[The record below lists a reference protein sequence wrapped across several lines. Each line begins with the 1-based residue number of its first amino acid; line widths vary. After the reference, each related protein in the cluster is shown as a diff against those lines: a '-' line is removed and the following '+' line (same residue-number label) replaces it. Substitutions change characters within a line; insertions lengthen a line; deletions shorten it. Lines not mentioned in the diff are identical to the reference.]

1 MHTLLTHMRAD
12 ASAQARTLRTFGLIA
27 VLIVGAN
34 VTMERDL
41 ALSAA
46 GAFAALTGMFLASN
60 LFHQDEQSRLSTL
73 YSVLPVS
80 RRQVVISRY
89 LEVGVLILLTVL
101 LGLTVTL
108 GAHVLL
114 ESSGLWPLRVSLS
127 VAGLA
132 VCATCVVTAVQ
143 MPLFFALGAARTGM
157 YPMLATLVVLM
168 GGMVAVNRVPGLST
182 HLGRLADTS
191 WAGLAAVGTGLAAM
205 ALSAVVSCVLYQRR
219 DL

>member
-27 VLIVGAN
+27 LVIVGAN
-34 VTMERDL
+34 IAMERDL

-46 GAFAALTGMFLASN
+46 GAFAALTGMFLAAN

-73 YSVLPVS
+73 YAVLPVS

-89 LEVGVLILLTVL
+89 LVVGGLILLTVL
-101 LGLTVTL
+101 LGLAVTL

-114 ESSGLWPLRVSLS
+114 ASPGLWPLRVSLS

-143 MPLFFALGAARTGM
+143 MPLFFSLGAARTGM
-157 YPMLATLVVLM
+157 YPMLATLVVLKI
-168 GGMVAVNRVPGLST
+168 
-182 HLGRLADTS
+182 GRAH
-191 WAGLAAVGTGLAAM
+191 V
-205 ALSAVVSCVLYQRR
+205 
-219 DL
+219 

>member
-1 MHTLLTHMRAD
+1 M
-12 ASAQARTLRTFGLIA
+12 
-27 VLIVGAN
+27 
-34 VTMERDL
+34 
-41 ALSAA
+41 
-46 GAFAALTGMFLASN
+46 
-60 LFHQDEQSRLSTL
+60 
-73 YSVLPVS
+73 
-80 RRQVVISRY
+80 
-89 LEVGVLILLTVL
+89 
-101 LGLTVTL
+101 
-108 GAHVLL
+108 
-114 ESSGLWPLRVSLS
+114 SLS

-168 GGMVAVNRVPGLST
+168 GGMVAVNRVPGLSA